1 MNQEKKLIEEKNKM
15 QQNNIKGLKNYMNSN
30 LKRSDS
36 DLTQAMMELFKKM
49 KLLLKLS
56 NST

>member
-30 LKRSDS
+30 L
-36 DLTQAMMELFKKM
+36 
-49 KLLLKLS
+49 
-56 NST
+56 N